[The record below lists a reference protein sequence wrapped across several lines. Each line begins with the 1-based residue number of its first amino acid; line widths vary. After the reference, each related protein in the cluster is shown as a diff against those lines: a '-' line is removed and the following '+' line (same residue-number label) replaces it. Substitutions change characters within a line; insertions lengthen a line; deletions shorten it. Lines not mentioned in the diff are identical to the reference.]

1 MIIVKW
7 NFKNKSALI
16 TGGAS
21 GIGRQ
26 IALDMATSGANVAII
41 DVAEDL
47 GNKTCGEIDA
57 KGPGKALFFKAS
69 VSDKVA
75 IDDVVAKTVAEFG
88 DIDFLVNCAGVLRD
102 FLISRFDE
110 KKWDF
115 TVDVNLKGVAVC
127 TQAVATHWVG
137 KSKETAKEK
146 GEKYLPTLENPPRVM
161 VNIASMAADGNM
173 GQLAYSA
180 TKAGV
185 IGITLTAA
193 KELNRYNV
201 RAHAV
206 KPTLIDT
213 PIIGDLL
220 EKNEGKFKK
229 MYENRIPFGIGKTS
243 YVSDVVCF
251 LCSEGGYFMN
261 GCVIPINGGKLG
273 GL

>member
-1 MIIVKW
+1 MKFD
-7 NFKNKSALI
+7 FKDKVAFV

-26 IALDMATSGANVAII
+26 IALDMAIGGAAVAIYDFDANMGPKTLEEI
-41 DVAEDL
+41 KKA
-47 GNKTCGEIDA
+47 GN
-57 KGPGKALFFKAS
+57 GKAEFYQGS
-69 VSDKVA
+69 VSDKAAVDKAVA
-75 IDDVVAKTVAEFG
+75 DCFSKLGE
-88 DIDFLVNCAGVLRD
+88 IDFLINCAGILRD
-102 FLISRFDE
+102 FLITKFDE
-110 KKWDF
+110 KFWNM
-115 TVDVNLKGVAVC
+115 TVDVNLKGGAVC
-127 TQAVATHWVG
+127 TQAVATKWAEI
-137 KSKETAKEK
+137 SKKAAEAKGIK
-146 GEKYLPTLENPPRVM
+146 QLPILEHRPHVI
-161 VNIASMAADGNM
+161 VTISSMAADGNM

-185 IGITLTAA
+185 IGMTLTAA
-193 KELNRYNV
+193 KELLRYNV

-220 EKNEGKFKK
+220 QKDDGKFKS
-229 MYENRIPFGIGKTS
+229 MYEQKIPFGIGKPS

-261 GCVIPINGGKLG
+261 GCIIPINGGKID